1 MASNP
6 RKTSVHESS
15 KPNCGKKI
23 VALRANLKINQTEL
37 GKRVG
42 ASAMSISRWEADSR
56 QPPANYLIK
65 FGLLAAPEDCWFFW
79 GQAGLTVADVL
90 RVLPDSKVVAR
101 KSLHLT

>member
-6 RKTSVHESS
+6 RKTPVHEWS

-23 VALRANLKINQTEL
+23 VALRANLKINQAEL

-42 ASAMSISRWEADSR
+42 TSAMSISRWEADSH

-65 FGLLAAPEDCWFFW
+65 FGLLANPDDCWFFW
-79 GQAGLTVADVL
+79 RQAGLTVADVI
-90 RVLPDSKVVAR
+90 RVLPKDKPSSIR
-101 KSLHLT
+101 

>member
-6 RKTSVHESS
+6 FKTSVHKSS
-15 KPNCGKKI
+15 KSNCGMKI
-23 VALRANLKINQTEL
+23 VALRTFLKLNQAEL

-42 ASAMSISRWEADSR
+42 ASAMSISRWEADSH

-65 FGLLAAPEDCWFFW
+65 FGLLANPDDCWYFW

-90 RVLPDSKVVAR
+90 RVLPSSKRAR
-101 KSLHLT
+101 S